1 MIPFTRPKNCFILHG
16 KPGMAIAT
24 ISLLA
29 AMACAPAFANDAA
42 DVTRLL
48 RIGQHVEALSR
59 ADASLAKNPR
69 DAQMRFLKGV
79 ILTEQNKP
87 AEAIAIFTRL
97 TEDYPNLPEPFN
109 NLAVLYAAAGQY
121 EKARASLDAAIRTNP
136 SYATAYE
143 NLGDVHA
150 KLARQAYD
158 KALQLDSSN
167 TAAQSKLTMVRGLV
181 GNSTASPVSKPVQV
195 ATGPTATTQPQPAA
209 PAAQTQSFIKQ
220 APQATVP
227 PVSAVKPE
235 AKPEEKPVAKSEP
248 NSEARM
254 EAKRETK
261 PERKGD
267 PSAAN
272 REEVLATVNGW
283 AKAWSAKN
291 VKAYLDYYSDDFK
304 TGGQSR
310 KDWEQE
316 RRARIVDKQHISVK
330 VESPKVS
337 IAGPTAT
344 VRFRQIYASDRLSAN
359 SLKTLVLDRKRSG
372 WRIVQETTGR

>member
-1 MIPFTRPKNCFILHG
+1 
-16 KPGMAIAT
+16 MAIAT

-29 AMACAPAFANDAA
+29 AMAFAPAFANDAA
-42 DVTRLL
+42 DVARLL
-48 RIGQHVEALSR
+48 QSGQYAEALSR

-69 DAQMRFLKGV
+69 DVQMRFFKGV
-79 ILTEQNKP
+79 ILTEQNKS

-97 TEDYPNLPEPFN
+97 TEDYPNLPEPYN

-121 EKARASLDAAIRTNP
+121 EKARSALDAAIRTNP

-181 GNSTASPVSKPVQV
+181 GNTSASPVSRPIQV
-195 ATGPTATTQPQPAA
+195 ATGPVATTQPLPAA
-209 PAAQTQSFIKQ
+209 PAAQTRSVKQ
-220 APQATVP
+220 ASQATVP
-227 PVSAVKPE
+227 PLAAVKPE
-235 AKPEEKPVAKSEP
+235 AKPEEKPLVKPEHK
-248 NSEARM
+248 SEARM
-254 EAKRETK
+254 EAKPETK
-261 PERKGD
+261 PEPKGN
-267 PSAAN
+267 PSDAN
-272 REEVLATVNGW
+272 REQVLSTVNGW

-304 TGGQSR
+304 TGGPSR
-310 KDWEQE
+310 KEWEQE
-316 RRARIVDKQHISVK
+316 RRARIVDKQHINVK

-337 IAGPTAT
+337 IAGHTAT
-344 VRFRQIYASDRLSAN
+344 VRFRQIYASDRLSTS
-359 SLKTLVLDRKRSG
+359 SLKTLVLDRQGNS

>member
-1 MIPFTRPKNCFILHG
+1 
-16 KPGMAIAT
+16 
-24 ISLLA
+24 
-29 AMACAPAFANDAA
+29 MACAPAVANDAA

-48 RIGQHVEALSR
+48 RSGQYAEALSR

-79 ILTEQNKP
+79 ILTEQNKS

-97 TEDYPNLPEPFN
+97 TEDYPNLPEPYN

-181 GNSTASPVSKPVQV
+181 GNSIASPVSKPVQV
-195 ATGPTATTQPQPAA
+195 ATGTVSTIQPQPAA
-209 PAAQTQSFIKQ
+209 PAAQTQSFIKP

-227 PVSAVKPE
+227 PVAAVKPE
-235 AKPEEKPVAKSEP
+235 AKPEEKSVAKP
-248 NSEARM
+248 D
-254 EAKRETK
+254 TK
-261 PERKGD
+261 PEPKAD

-291 VKAYLDYYSDDFK
+291 VKAYLDYDSDEFK

-310 KDWEQE
+310 KEWEQE
-316 RRARIVDKQHISVK
+316 RRARIVGKQHISVK
-330 VESPKVS
+330 IESPKVS
-337 IAGPTAT
+337 IAGQTAT
-344 VRFRQIYASDRLSAN
+344 VRFRQIYASDQLSAS
-359 SLKTLVLDRKRSG
+359 SLKTLVLDRERNS